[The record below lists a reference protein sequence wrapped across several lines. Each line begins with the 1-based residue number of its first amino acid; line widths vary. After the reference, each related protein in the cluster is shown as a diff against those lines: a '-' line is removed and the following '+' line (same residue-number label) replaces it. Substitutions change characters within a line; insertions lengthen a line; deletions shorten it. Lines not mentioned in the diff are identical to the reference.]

1 MTKPLLLK
9 DCMAV
14 YSDGK
19 TLKNYDILINDTL
32 IERVERGIDLDR
44 SQAVVFDC
52 STCVVIPGLVNTHHH
67 FYQVLTR
74 NLPRAQNAK
83 LFPWLVYHYDVWK
96 HIDAEAVYNSTLAAC
111 GELLKTGC
119 TCTTDH
125 HYLYPAGLVED
136 IPGIQFEAA
145 SRCGIR
151 FSPTRGSMSLS
162 KKDGG
167 LPPDSVV
174 QDEER
179 ILEDS
184 ENTINTYHD
193 PSPTAMRKVVLAP
206 CSPFSVTNELMR
218 DTARLARKK
227 KVRLHTHLAETA
239 DETEFCL
246 KRYGKRPLTLME
258 ETEFIGPDVSYAHG
272 IFFNDDELSLL
283 AESGTAVC
291 HCPSS
296 NMRLGSGICRVKE
309 MLERDITVGI
319 AVDGSASN
327 DASDMLGELRQALLL
342 QRVKYG
348 ADALSVDDILK
359 MGTGNG
365 HAILGFGNLG
375 KILPGWTADL
385 AVFDLNRIDYAGA
398 LADPIA
404 ALLFSGSCH
413 MTRETIVNGKIV
425 VEEGRLL
432 GYDEEEITAK
442 VNNISAG
449 MLEKNNRS

>member
-19 TLKNYDILINDTL
+19 TLKNYDILINDTV

-74 NLPRAQNAK
+74 NLPQAQNAK
-83 LFPWLVYHYDVWK
+83 LFPWLAYHYDVWK
-96 HIDAEAVYNSTLAAC
+96 HIDAEAVYNSSLAAC

-125 HYLYPAGLVED
+125 HYLYPAGVAED
-136 IPGIQFEAA
+136 IPAIQFEAA

-151 FSPTRGSMSLS
+151 FSPARGSMSLS

-179 ILEDS
+179 ILADS
-184 ENTINTYHD
+184 EKTINTYHD

-227 KVRLHTHLAETA
+227 KVKLHTHLAETA

-246 KRYGKRPLTLME
+246 KRYGKRPLVLME
-258 ETEFIGPDVSYAHG
+258 ETEFLGPDVSYAHG
-272 IFFNDDELSLL
+272 IFFNDDELALL

-342 QRVKYG
+342 QRVKYD
-348 ADALSVDDILK
+348 ADAVSVDDILN

-442 VNNISAG
+442 VNDIAAG
-449 MLEKNNRS
+449 MLAKNNRS

>member
-9 DCMAV
+9 DCLAV

-19 TLKNYDILINDTL
+19 TLAGYDILIRDTRIDRL
-32 IERVERGIDLDR
+32 ERGINMDR
-44 SQAVVFDC
+44 SNAVVFDC

-67 FYQVLTR
+67 FYQILTR
-74 NLPRAQNAK
+74 NLPKAQNAK

-119 TCTTDH
+119 TTTTDH
-125 HYLYPAGLVED
+125 HYLYPSGVDED
-136 IPGIQFEAA
+136 IPGIQFDAA

-174 QDEER
+174 QAEER
-179 ILEDS
+179 ILQESAD
-184 ENTINTYHD
+184 TVDRYHD
-193 PSPTAMRKVVLAP
+193 PSPGAMRKVVLAP

-218 DTARLARKK
+218 ETARLARKK

-239 DETEFCL
+239 DETEYCV
-246 KRYGKRPLTLME
+246 KRYGKRPLALME
-258 ETEFIGPDVSYAHG
+258 ETEFLGPDVSYAHG
-272 IFFNDDELSLL
+272 IFFDDDEMDLL
-283 AESGTAVC
+283 AKTQTAVC

-296 NMRLGSGICRVKE
+296 NMRLGSGIARVKE
-309 MLERDITVGI
+309 MLEKNIPVGL

-327 DASDMLGELRQALLL
+327 DASDMLGELRQAMLL

-348 ADALSVDDILK
+348 ADAMGVENILS
-359 MGTGNG
+359 MGTLNG
-365 HAILGFGNLG
+365 AKILGFGNIG

-385 AVFDLNRIDYAGA
+385 AVYDLNRIDYAGS
-398 LADPIA
+398 LADPVA
-404 ALLFSGSCH
+404 ALLFTGASH

-442 VNNISAG
+442 VNDIAAR
-449 MLEKNNRS
+449 MLEND

>member
-14 YSDGK
+14 YSDGEI
-19 TLKNYDILINDTL
+19 LKHYDILINDTV
-32 IERVERGIDLDR
+32 IEKLEPNIGLDR
-44 SQAVVFDC
+44 SNAVVFDC
-52 STCVVIPGLVNTHHH
+52 STCVVVPGFVNTHHH

-74 NLPRAQNAK
+74 NLPAAQNSK

-96 HIDAEAVYNSTLAAC
+96 HLDSEALYNSTLAAC

-125 HYLYPAGLVED
+125 HYLYPAGSDDD

-167 LPPDSVV
+167 LPPESVV
-174 QDEER
+174 QGEER
-179 ILEDS
+179 ILRESSD
-184 ENTINTYHD
+184 TIDRYHD
-193 PSPTAMRKVVLAP
+193 PSPTAMRKVTLAP

-227 KVRLHTHLAETA
+227 KVRLHTHLAETL
-239 DETEFCL
+239 DETDFCVS
-246 KRYGKRPLTLME
+246 RYGKRPLALME

-272 IFFNDDELSLL
+272 VHFNDDELALL
-283 AESGTAVC
+283 AGTGTAVC

-296 NMRLGSGICRVKE
+296 NMRLGSGIVRVKE
-309 MLERDITVGI
+309 MLQRGIPVGI

-327 DASDMLGELRQALLL
+327 DASDMLGEMRQAMLL
-342 QRVKYG
+342 QRVRYG
-348 ADALSVDDILK
+348 ADAIGARDIFK
-359 MGTGNG
+359 MGTENG
-365 HAILGFGNLG
+365 YSILGFGNLG

-385 AVFDLNRIDYAGA
+385 AVFDLNRIDYAGS
-398 LADPIA
+398 LADPVA

-413 MTRETIVNGKIV
+413 TTRETIVNGKIV

-442 VNNISAG
+442 VNDIAAG
-449 MLEKNNRS
+449 MLEKSDR